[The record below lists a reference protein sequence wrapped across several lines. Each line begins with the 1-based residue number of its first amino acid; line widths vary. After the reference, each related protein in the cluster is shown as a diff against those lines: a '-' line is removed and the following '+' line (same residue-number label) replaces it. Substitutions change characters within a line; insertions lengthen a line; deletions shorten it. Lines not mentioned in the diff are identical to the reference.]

1 MTTREYL
8 DEQLVAQETA
18 TNRRRL
24 SDLRGAYAG
33 RGIRL
38 SESAAVTMCIREAL
52 PLLEKASTDLERLVV
67 AHAVLPGAK
76 RGEPLDKQLVIQE
89 TSANRARLFQL
100 CLRYNNGDRPE
111 PRKGNDRLLEASAVR
126 LCIAVALPRLLTEA
140 GAS

>member
-89 TSANRARLFQL
+89 TSANRARLAAL
-100 CLRYNNGDRPE
+100 CERYNASDAE
-111 PRKGNDRLLEASAVR
+111 PRKGNSRLLEASAVR
-126 LCIAVALPRLLTEA
+126 LCIAVALPRLLQDA